1 MMHRTA
7 ALGAVLAGLAVAAG
21 AFAAHGLRGALD
33 VAMLAVFRTGARYQ
47 FYHALALILTALLAG
62 PLGPRRGLRLAAG
75 LFATGIALFSGSL
88 YALALTGIPRLG
100 LITPLGGLAF
110 LLGWGALAVSLWTAR
125 AD

>member
-21 AFAAHGLRGALD
+21 AFAAHGLRETLEP
-33 VAMLAVFRTGARYQ
+33 AMLAVFRTGAQYQ

-75 LFATGIALFSGSL
+75 LFAAGIVLFAGSL
-88 YALALTGIPRLG
+88 YALALTGISGLG

-110 LLGWGALAVSLWTAR
+110 LLGWGVLAMTLWNAR
-125 AD
+125 GD